1 MLKNNHLYD
10 RNITEALS
18 VDMLNQRFEVDADYQ
33 DSIEAY
39 RRIAANYAKLENAVA
54 VLSDLRSNRSYIF
67 YGKSA
72 ARLGIAGGPEEIDS
86 IWEKQIYDR
95 IHPGDL
101 WGRHAL
107 ELRYFQLLK
116 SLPPAERRDYHTES
130 LIRMLNR
137 NGEYTAV
144 RHRTFF
150 IADEGVGTMPLALCL
165 YDFPANGSLPAGYTG
180 TIVNSA
186 TGETVVTDREDCGK
200 ILTVREKEL
209 LRLIEA
215 GKRSREIA
223 ALLSISIHTVNR
235 HRQNILE
242 KLRVNNS
249 LEALKIARIMQLI

>member
-1 MLKNNHLYD
+1 MLKNNHLMTG
-10 RNITEALS
+10 NITETLS
-18 VDMLNQRFEVDADYQ
+18 VDMLNQRFGTDTEGQV
-33 DSIEAY
+33 SIEAY
-39 RRIAANYAKLENAVA
+39 RRIASDYAKLENAVA
-54 VLSDLRSNRSYIF
+54 VLSDLKSNRSYIF
-67 YGKSA
+67 YGKA
-72 ARLGIAGGPEEIDS
+72 AVWLGLAGGPEEIDS

-95 IHPGDL
+95 IRSEDL
-101 WGRHAL
+101 RGRHAL

-137 NGEYTAV
+137 NGEYTVV

-150 IADEGVGTMPLALCL
+150 IADERAGTMPLALCL
-165 YDFPANGSLPAGYTG
+165 YDFPRNGPLPAGYIG

-186 TGETVVTDREDCGK
+186 TGETVATDSEDCGK
-200 ILTVREKEL
+200 ILTAREKEL

-223 ALLSISIHTVNR
+223 ALLSISVHTVNR

-249 LEALKIARIMQLI
+249 LEALKIARMMQLI